1 MQNFYKDKQVLV
13 TGGAGFIGSHIVE
26 KLVELSAKVRI
37 LDNLSTGN
45 LENLKSVIDKIEFI
59 KGSITDYNTC
69 LSATENIDTIFHL
82 AAYTSVPGSMQEPL
96 KCYSINIQ
104 GTVNIL
110 EAARKNNIKSFV
122 FSSSSAV
129 YGNQNKVCT
138 EDLKCNPN
146 SIYGMSKLIGEMYC
160 DQYKKSFGINTVM
173 LRYFNVY
180 GPKQVTQGPLAP
192 VYSKF
197 KELIKNNE
205 PISVFG
211 DGLQKRDF
219 VHVSKVVEVNL
230 KAAQLSQKIS
240 GEIFNVASGQ
250 SLTVIELIE
259 TLKKEF
265 PAYSQA
271 IEFLPARSG
280 DIQNSIA
287 DCSKL
292 NQIDHI

>member
-1 MQNFYKDKQVLV
+1 MQNFYKDRQVLV

-26 KLVELSAKVRI
+26 KLVELGAKVRV
-37 LDNLSTGN
+37 LDNLSTGS
-45 LENLKSVIDKIEFI
+45 LENLKTVIEKIEFI
-59 KGSITDYNTC
+59 NGSITDYNTC
-69 LSATENIDTIFHL
+69 LKATENINIIFHL

-96 KCYSINIQ
+96 KCYAINIQ
-104 GTVNIL
+104 GTVNTL

-160 DQYKKSFGINTVM
+160 DQYKKSFEIATIC

-180 GPKQVTQGPLAP
+180 GDRQVSNGPLAAAYP
-192 VYSKF
+192 KF
-197 KELIKNNE
+197 KTAIQNNQK
-205 PISVFG
+205 ITIFG
-211 DGLQKRDF
+211 DGTQRRDF
-219 VHVSKVVEVNL
+219 VHVSKIVETNL

-240 GEIFNVASGQ
+240 GEIFNVASGH